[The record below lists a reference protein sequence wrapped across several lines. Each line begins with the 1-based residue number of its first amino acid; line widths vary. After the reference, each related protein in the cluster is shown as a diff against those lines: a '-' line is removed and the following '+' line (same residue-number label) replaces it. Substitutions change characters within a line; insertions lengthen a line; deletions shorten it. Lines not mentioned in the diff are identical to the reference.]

1 MKKRLTLRL
10 DSDLVQRLKS
20 LAAEKR
26 TSVRELLADYLASIS
41 HERKSYIAA
50 RTRALKRLRHGFALR
65 WTPPRSRD
73 ELHLR

>member
-1 MKKRLTLRL
+1 MKKRLTLQL

-20 LAAEKR
+20 LAAEKE
-26 TSVRELLADYLASIS
+26 TSVSELLADYLARIS
-41 HERKSYIAA
+41 HKPESYIAA

-73 ELHLR
+73 QLHLR